1 MTIYFSATQL
11 AFFDGDLQAAYESN
25 GLWPNDAIEI
35 NTQSHQLIMA
45 ELSKGKRLSSDD
57 EGRPMLIDPPQSE
70 LDADFA
76 RSEHVWVK
84 TELDNVVQV
93 QLMYHWTDD
102 PRATFTEDS
111 WKSYARALRDYTSLD
126 ESGNPVINKPD
137 RPSLPTE

>member
-11 AFFDGDLQAAYESN
+11 AFFDGDLQAAYESS

-45 ELSKGKRLSSDD
+45 ELSTGKRLSSDE
-57 EGRPMLIDPPQSE
+57 EGRPVLVDPPQSE

-102 PRATFTEDS
+102 ERATATEDE
-111 WKSYARALRDYTSLD
+111 WKAYARALRDYTSLGED
-126 ESGNPVINKPD
+126 DNPIVVGD
-137 RPSLPTE
+137 ARPVAPEA

>member
-1 MTIYFSATQL
+1 MSIYFSATQL

-57 EGRPMLIDPPQSE
+57 EGRPMLVDPPLSE

-84 TELDNVVQV
+84 NELNNVVQV

-102 PRATFTEDS
+102 PRATFTEES
-111 WKSYARALRDYTSLD
+111 WKGYARALRNYTSLD
-126 ESGNPVINKPD
+126 VSGCPIMKQAE
-137 RPSLPTE
+137 RPERPM